1 MHTACAPC
9 ACSHAASF
17 PGRAPLSHLPALNAQ
32 AGSDTCLPT
41 TPGSLP
47 PVSELNPL
55 LIPLTGFEDMS
66 LADRAPSRMLS
77 SNPESFGSQPNK
89 PEAED
94 VSMRAKQRA

>member
-1 MHTACAPC
+1 
-9 ACSHAASF
+9 
-17 PGRAPLSHLPALNAQ
+17 
-32 AGSDTCLPT
+32 
-41 TPGSLP
+41 
-47 PVSELNPL
+47 
-55 LIPLTGFEDMS
+55 MS